1 MFVDDLWWLVYAI
14 VFGVAFLIILMLI
27 MFVCC
32 LENAEENK
40 YVTCFKIA
48 KDCSFGGRIFHPP
61 NTPLRKYS
69 TMIQFCKS
77 FDKIFIFIN

>member
-48 KDCSFGGRIFHPP
+48 KDCSFILWREDFPP
-61 NTPLRKYS
+61 AQYTSP
-69 TMIQFCKS
+69 
-77 FDKIFIFIN
+77 KIFNNDPVLQKF